1 MLCDIEKLCR
11 TINTKPNVVT
21 FGVNYD
27 GVFTQ
32 EALSFMYKLAKI
44 KYPATEGCLN
54 YLVMRA
60 NWIDHWVKAIQSGL
74 VNILARGMARSF
86 TDLAAQHAVTRVE
99 NHQSLTPPPVPQ
111 GAPRF
116 ISGEIVH
123 SVSEAF
129 PPYRRPEVTFID
141 GVNLRE
147 KVTSGVRTEPVAS
160 SLNSPPPPRGGSL
173 SVIRRRDL
181 LFTPRRGPLNRS
193 LAEQTDK
200 STEEDESMHSDPAR
214 KIDKSSINLV
224 TLSDESVSEDLGR
237 YTVDSIDH
245 EISQS
250 LISSSQSQE
259 LVLETA
265 RSSQGPNS
273 SSDEY
278 GFRLPAELPEIGDIV
293 EIFVRQTRKGR
304 RGRPV
309 TKCGRVT
316 EIKPDDPTRVRM
328 DTGPGKFRKV
338 LKIITRLSTL
348 MISKDTQSQS
358 EHSCSQLY

>member
-1 MLCDIEKLCR
+1 
-11 TINTKPNVVT
+11 
-21 FGVNYD
+21 
-27 GVFTQ
+27 
-32 EALSFMYKLAKI
+32 MYKLAKI

-116 ISGEIVH
+116 ISGEIIH

-129 PPYRRPEVTFID
+129 PPYRRPEATFID

-160 SLNSPPPPRGGSL
+160 SLNSSPPPRGGSL
-173 SVIRRRDL
+173 SEIRRRDL
-181 LFTPRRGPLNRS
+181 PYTPLRGPLNRS
-193 LAEQTDK
+193 LVEQTDK
-200 STEEDESMHSDPAR
+200 STEEDESMHPDPAR
-214 KIDKSSINLV
+214 KTDKSSINLV

-250 LISSSQSQE
+250 LISSSPSQE
-259 LVLETA
+259 LVLETF

-273 SSDEY
+273 SSDGY
-278 GFRLPAELPEIGDIV
+278 DMASDYLLNFR
-293 EIFVRQTRKGR
+293 
-304 RGRPV
+304 
-309 TKCGRVT
+309 
-316 EIKPDDPTRVRM
+316 
-328 DTGPGKFRKV
+328 
-338 LKIITRLSTL
+338 RLV
-348 MISKDTQSQS
+348 I
-358 EHSCSQLY
+358 